1 MIIQKKNEQFGITLI
16 ALAVTIIVMLILA
29 GVTIATLTGEG
40 GIISRARED
49 SFRTEMTEMEEK
61 VNVLNTQVYLE
72 GRVITDIFTEQVKI
86 EDVKKWDDQLK
97 FEVIYW
103 GEYDIGV
110 NTISRKYVKNNW
122 KSIFS
127 QGQNGKEYV
136 DNLYYID
143 KTTSNGKEKVYLYD
157 SRVGMIYKV
166 KTTQIGKYKV
176 NSLKELDYQKAND
189 RDERDVLQGTLIAED
204 STIKKIGSVSCYEP
218 DLSGFVKEKT
228 NMG

>member
-40 GIISRARED
+40 GIISRAREA

-218 DLSGFVKEKT
+218 DLSGFVKEKK

>member
-40 GIISRARED
+40 GIISRAREA

-204 STIKKIGSVSCYEP
+204 STIKKIGSVSCY
-218 DLSGFVKEKT
+218 
-228 NMG
+228 